1 MKQDTARRS
10 FNDGRFQ
17 EDRGKSLED
26 KRKGVGLHRPAQDAP
41 APVRSDRSPVDVPQ
55 EDTPARRSGYSG

>member
-1 MKQDTARRS
+1 MKQDTARCS

-26 KRKGVGLHRPAQDAP
+26 KREGVGLHRPPRDEDAL
-41 APVRSDRSPVDVPQ
+41 AR
-55 EDTPARRSGYSG
+55 PARAPGDDPKKVTPPRRPG